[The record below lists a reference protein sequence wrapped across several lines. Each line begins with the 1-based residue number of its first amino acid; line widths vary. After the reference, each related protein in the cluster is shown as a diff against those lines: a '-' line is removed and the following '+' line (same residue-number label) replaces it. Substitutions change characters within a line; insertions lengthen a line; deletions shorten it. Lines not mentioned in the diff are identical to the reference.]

1 MKRKTKIKEPTVKYV
16 VVRKCVAKECVS
28 IEATSKAHALEKVEN
43 GFGSILT
50 PLEFEKYTDSMF
62 WTVEKLSPPTRDECL
77 TYYSEKK

>member
-1 MKRKTKIKEPTVKYV
+1 MIKTTKIKEPTTKYV

-43 GFGSILT
+43 GFGSTLT

-77 TYYSEKK
+77 TYYSKKK